1 LVIQEFRRLSEK
13 YGQPTNQDRDLLS
26 PEETLSIGPTTTLK
40 EVLTSDFIERTIEC
54 IKGSELDIAQCSW
67 KRELKRL
74 NYTIVD
80 IKMLVDPHPYYR
92 TENNEEPTQKLM
104 SDAKLKTDA
113 LNELDCLH
121 MGYGAAAGGRL
132 SDKYRDPDDQNRNAI
147 HPNLSFSQSTQPPN
161 QRKDCSMTYSTT
173 SCLHYTYI
181 SPVSPAYLNHLTSL
195 HRDDDQHHKQFK
207 SFRLRSLRAQFAQV
221 SRLIFFMLREAYSIL
236 KDLIIRPETNYSSPY
251 LSEVIVEVFD
261 YINCTIECLKGSE
274 LDIVQC
280 FWRLELKK
288 FVHKV
293 SHIRLFVVDIGV
305 SEFEAFK
312 ADCKIE
318 NSFNYFS
325 MELME
330 YFADFSLYGNRD
342 PQWREG
348 RETQTLSTAELH
360 AQDASLIELRTTVL
374 PSLRQKLVHLC
385 ESMDVPD
392 LGENPMPNMIQ
403 KFASL
408 EALNTFLNFLA
419 LIVFDL
425 CQINQTNN
433 HNLQGLKTCRS
444 HFLLQ
449 EIRELLERLTNRLF
463 TFCVTILSHWSSYQK
478 DEFDSDSIT
487 ELIDVKTQLTER
499 TAKTA
504 IDIDRIIEFARQS
517 DFEFVQ
523 RVWRAHGNVWIYDHN
538 NIGGQV
544 ESSRQ
549 FGNTPLMNTFDSS
562 LVMLSFHLVPLTTDL
577 ACSGNLFKTWFSELR
592 SQFNVAWV
600 LVANAINVFEPNA
613 ADALEHEQ
621 IDWEQGDLAIKG
633 FQRLIEKYDQ
643 PINQGQDPM
652 TFEGHFATLSIKETS
667 ASAKERVLDDLQSNL
682 LPALQRH
689 LSNLSYSFKPSGLLK
704 EFGSK
709 IKQVLGIQLEIERT
723 IDQIESHKIDLACHE
738 RNIPIIPNRV
748 DDQHLKRLKSYR
760 LYSLKENCIEMS
772 SHIRFTFR
780 EASMLLGALKLDPH
794 LPHIPHANFPGDYLV
809 DQAYEL
815 IDCTI
820 ECIKGSELDL
830 AQTYWKS
837 DLNDKHVMN
846 PQYSYK
852 ISTHLVQIAYHLKI
866 SFDPLLSL
874 VRGHLIPTIP
884 NSDSSLPTQKYYTEW
899 FTTWNRQRI
908 IVNSSFLELAKS
920 FTEDTL

>member
-1 LVIQEFRRLSEK
+1 
-13 YGQPTNQDRDLLS
+13 
-26 PEETLSIGPTTTLK
+26 
-40 EVLTSDFIERTIEC
+40 
-54 IKGSELDIAQCSW
+54 
-67 KRELKRL
+67 
-74 NYTIVD
+74 
-80 IKMLVDPHPYYR
+80 
-92 TENNEEPTQKLM
+92 
-104 SDAKLKTDA
+104 
-113 LNELDCLH
+113 
-121 MGYGAAAGGRL
+121 MGYEAAAGGRL
-132 SDKYRDPDDQNRNAI
+132 SDKYRDPDDQNRDAI
-147 HPNLSFSQSTQPPN
+147 PSEFELLSM
-161 QRKDCSMTYSTT
+161 DATT
-173 SCLHYTYI
+173 KSKERLFNDLH
-181 SPVSPAYLNHLTSL
+181 
-195 HRDDDQHHKQFK
+195 
-207 SFRLRSLRAQFAQV
+207 
-221 SRLIFFMLREAYSIL
+221 
-236 KDLIIRPETNYSSPY
+236 PY

-330 YFADFSLYGNRD
+330 YFADFSLYDNRD

-360 AQDASLIELRTTVL
+360 AQDASLIE
-374 PSLRQKLVHLC
+374 C
-385 ESMDVPD
+385 ERPFFPQTRPPVRINGLPD
-392 LGENPMPNMIQ
+392 LGEKPNAEHDPSPKSPHRNSPPWRLSTLSSI
-403 KFASL
+403 FSL
-408 EALNTFLNFLA
+408 
-419 LIVFDL
+419 
-425 CQINQTNN
+425 
-433 HNLQGLKTCRS
+433 S
-444 HFLLQ
+444 
-449 EIRELLERLTNRLF
+449 
-463 TFCVTILSHWSSYQK
+463 SHWSSYQK

-549 FGNTPLMNTFDSS
+549 FGNTPLLNTFDSS

-600 LVANAINVFEPNA
+600 LVANAINVFEP
-613 ADALEHEQ
+613 
-621 IDWEQGDLAIKG
+621 G

-682 LPALQRH
+682 LPALQR
-689 LSNLSYSFKPSGLLK
+689 
-704 EFGSK
+704 
-709 IKQVLGIQLEIERT
+709 
-723 IDQIESHKIDLACHE
+723 
-738 RNIPIIPNRV
+738 
-748 DDQHLKRLKSYR
+748 
-760 LYSLKENCIEMS
+760 
-772 SHIRFTFR
+772 
-780 EASMLLGALKLDPH
+780 ALKLDPH

-815 IDCTI
+815 ID
-820 ECIKGSELDL
+820 
-830 AQTYWKS
+830 Y
-837 DLNDKHVMN
+837 KHVMN